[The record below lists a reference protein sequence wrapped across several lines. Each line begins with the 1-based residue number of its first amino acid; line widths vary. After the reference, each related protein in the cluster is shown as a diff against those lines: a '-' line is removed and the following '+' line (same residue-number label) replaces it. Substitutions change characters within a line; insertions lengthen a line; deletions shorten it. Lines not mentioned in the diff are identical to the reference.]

1 MGGGP
6 KIYCKLLLEGDFLI
20 PNSVGFCRIFLR
32 FKMFDNVAFERKI
45 SLQPKTFGEN
55 QTKILRIK
63 WNLHANKKTHPK
75 PKASQFFCSHLVQ
88 LQLGF
93 FVFQVAE
100 LAILSL
106 VAIAIEK
113 ANAKAPTDLTRVFFD
128 GVTTSHRSANEQGVI
143 ILPTQTMYPENSKEL
158 PKHFCIL

>member
-1 MGGGP
+1 MGGEP

-20 PNSVGFCRIFLR
+20 PNSVAFFAFFLR
-32 FKMFDNVAFERKI
+32 FKMFDNVAFERRI

-55 QTKILRIK
+55 QTKIPRIK

-75 PKASQFFCSHLVQ
+75 PKASRFFCSHLVQ

-113 ANAKAPTDLTRVFFD
+113 ANAKASTDLTRDFLLVSPP
-128 GVTTSHRSANEQGVI
+128 VTEVQMNRGHYITNPNNV
-143 ILPTQTMYPENSKEL
+143 P
-158 PKHFCIL
+158 